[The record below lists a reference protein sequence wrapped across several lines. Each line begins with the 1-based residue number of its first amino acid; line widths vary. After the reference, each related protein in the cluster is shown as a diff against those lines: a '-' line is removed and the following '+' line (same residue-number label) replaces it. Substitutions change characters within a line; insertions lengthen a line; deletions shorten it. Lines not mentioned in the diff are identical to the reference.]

1 MEEREGGGGG
11 GERGEYSAG
20 GATVDVGGVS
30 GVRVRVA
37 GGEIVEMLL
46 VNLLFKKCVAS
57 QYHHCC
63 LNCI

>member
-30 GVRVRVA
+30 GARVRVA
-37 GGEIVEMLL
+37 GDCR
-46 VNLLFKKCVAS
+46 NVAS
-57 QYHHCC
+57 
-63 LNCI
+63 